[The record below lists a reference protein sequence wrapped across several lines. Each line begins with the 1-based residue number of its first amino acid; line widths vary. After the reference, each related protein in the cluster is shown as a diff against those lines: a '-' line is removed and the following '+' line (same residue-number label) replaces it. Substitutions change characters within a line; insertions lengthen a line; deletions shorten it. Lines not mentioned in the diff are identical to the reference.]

1 VTKEAFPHLTIQL
14 FFSLYKPFRIWPM
27 IFLQDYLD
35 QYVVLPNVKIS
46 DATWS
51 EFFKVVLE
59 RFPNQEPQHSLFHF
73 LCKVAKQYKDSNRP
87 DEFILDLLKLDV
99 PQLFVSNSNSD
110 DGGDGEAIGLRF
122 SDFLKS
128 YIMRNN
134 LNKSLLVQIQSLVA
148 LMTDDVKH
156 LNFHWIILNVLQSV
170 R

>member
-1 VTKEAFPHLTIQL
+1 
-14 FFSLYKPFRIWPM
+14 M

-73 LCKVAKQYKDSNRP
+73 LCKVSKQYKDSNRP
-87 DEFILDLLKLDV
+87 DEFIPDLLKLDILR
-99 PQLFVSNSNSD
+99 LFVSNSNIDD
-110 DGGDGEAIGLRF
+110 DGGEAIRLRF